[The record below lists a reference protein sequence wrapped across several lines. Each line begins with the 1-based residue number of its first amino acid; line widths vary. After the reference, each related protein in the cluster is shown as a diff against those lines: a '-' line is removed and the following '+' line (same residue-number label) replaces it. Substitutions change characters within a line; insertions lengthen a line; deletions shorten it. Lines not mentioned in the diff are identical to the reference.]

1 MNVRSCITR
10 TLFVL
15 LIAAV
20 TAPALLAQSLV
31 SGDLTGTVTDPSGA
45 VVSGATVTL
54 KSAATGS
61 SRTTTTNANGAY
73 RFSLLQPGTYD
84 VSVTATGFSKSDT
97 TVNVAVGQASISDLK
112 LSVGASSQTVEVSS
126 AAPLV
131 QADNADLSTN
141 YNQTM
146 IANQPNGGNDITY
159 VAQTSPGVTMNTGQ
173 GYGNFSSYGLPS
185 TSNLFTINGEND
197 MDPYLN
203 LNNSGATNLTLGKND
218 IQEATVVNNAYS
230 GQYGQQAGAQVSYVT
245 KSGTNQ
251 FHGNAEYWW
260 TGRAMDANDWFNNLN
275 GTSRP
280 FANNNEWAASLGG
293 PIKKDKTFFFVDT
306 EGLRYIVP
314 STTPVFAPT
323 PNFMAATL
331 ANLSAIAPNEV
342 PLYRQYFG
350 LFQNAPGYNATA
362 FGPGDGGNCGVNIVG
377 NCIGQYQATPAL
389 PGTEWILSGR
399 VDQNFSDKD
408 HVFWRVRM
416 DHGTQA
422 TIADPINSAFS
433 AASYQPAYDGQSQWN
448 HVFNPNA
455 TNQFIVAGSYY
466 RAIFTQNDPGLF
478 PYSVNGSG
486 LNLTGVGGNV
496 FNFPQGRNTTQ
507 YQIVDDFSLT
517 KGVHNLKFGVNY
529 RRYDITDY
537 QFSVLNDPLV
547 FIASAQDLFNGNSVQ
562 YRQRFPSRA
571 TQPVALWGM
580 GLYAQDEWR
589 VNKALKLTLALRA
602 EHNSNPVCQTNCS
615 ALLDSSFN
623 SLLSAGQLS
632 PDTPYNSIIDASRH
646 QIFRGT
652 DQINWSPRVGFAW
665 SPGGSDRTVVRGGF
679 GIFYDALPAVIGDQF
694 MLNLPGLVEERLP
707 NAAWA
712 DLGPNGAQAQAAAS
726 AAAITNGF
734 ANGASF
740 DSLHAQLG
748 SAFRTPVF
756 RNQVGHLPH
765 AVVPAMEL
773 RHTAGDRRQELA
785 EFGIRRQPRRRCP
798 RL

>member
-1 MNVRSCITR
+1 MLPPGSYTS
-10 TLFVL
+10 
-15 LIAAV
+15 
-20 TAPALLAQSLV
+20 ALRAQ
-31 SGDLTGTVTDPSGA
+31 
-45 VVSGATVTL
+45 
-54 KSAATGS
+54 
-61 SRTTTTNANGAY
+61 
-73 RFSLLQPGTYD
+73 
-84 VSVTATGFSKSDT
+84 GFSKADT
-97 TVNVAVGQASISDLK
+97 TVSVNVGQATIGDVK
-112 LSVGASSQTVEVSS
+112 MAVGASSQTVEVTS

-141 YNQTM
+141 FNQTM

-159 VAQTSPGVTMNTGQ
+159 VAQTAPGVTMNTGQ

-185 TSNLFTINGEND
+185 TSNLFTVNGEND

-251 FHGNAEYWW
+251 YHGNAEYWW

-275 GTSRP
+275 STPRP
-280 FANNNEWAASLGG
+280 FANNNEWAASIGG

-342 PLYRQYFG
+342 PLYQKYFRICSRT
-350 LFQNAPGYNATA
+350 PPATTQLA

-448 HVFNPNA
+448 HVFGANA

-478 PYSVNGSG
+478 PYSVIRTGF
-486 LNLTGVGGNV
+486 NLTASRRSNV

-517 KGVHNLKFGVNY
+517 KGAHNLKFGVNY
-529 RRYDITDY
+529 PPLRHHRLHLQRTE
-537 QFSVLNDPLV
+537 QSRLV
-547 FIASAQDLFNGNSVQ
+547 FISSAGRTCSTVTRCSTVSASPRG
-562 YRQRFPSRA
+562 RRSRSRCGA
-571 TQPVALWGM
+571 WACTRRMSG
-580 GLYAQDEWR
+580 GSTR
-589 VNKALKLTLALRA
+589 ALKLTLALRA
-602 EHNSNPVCQTNCS
+602 EHNSNPVCQTELRCV
-615 ALLDSSFN
+615 AEQLVQLA
-623 SLLSAGQLS
+623 AGRR
-632 PDTPYNSIIDASRH
+632 PT
-646 QIFRGT
+646 
-652 DQINWSPRVGFAW
+652 
-665 SPGGSDRTVVRGGF
+665 
-679 GIFYDALPAVIGDQF
+679 
-694 MLNLPGLVEERLP
+694 
-707 NAAWA
+707 
-712 DLGPNGAQAQAAAS
+712 
-726 AAAITNGF
+726 
-734 ANGASF
+734 
-740 DSLHAQLG
+740 HA
-748 SAFRTPVF
+748 R
-756 RNQVGHLPH
+756 H
-765 AVVPAMEL
+765 AVQL
-773 RHTAGDRRQELA
+773 HH
-785 EFGIRRQPRRRCP
+785 RRQPSPDFPLDRSDQLVATRWICLVAGRHGPDRGSRRLRY
-798 RL
+798 LL